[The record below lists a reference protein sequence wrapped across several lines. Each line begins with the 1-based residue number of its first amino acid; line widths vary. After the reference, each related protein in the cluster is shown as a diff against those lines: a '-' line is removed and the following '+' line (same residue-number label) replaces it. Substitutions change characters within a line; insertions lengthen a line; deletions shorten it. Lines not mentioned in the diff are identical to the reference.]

1 MENPTP
7 LSPVVATPS
16 PLPSL
21 LADVP
26 LSLQAL
32 IYQSVSAALAQA
44 GITAPTLQPVQEAIV
59 AKELAMTKDEAANH
73 PLPIL
78 TPSKRER
85 KVNLGPHLRVHYR
98 KGNPDGYVFVWP
110 GRRQKGGDRLYGRDP
125 EELRVKARNAMVE
138 AIDSGD
144 GEFPISK
151 GGRVLFNQL
160 MKKIDEKNA
169 SLEAAGLSEKKL
181 TEDVIWAAAMDGIKL
196 HFAVID
202 YNLKS
207 SPSNLADHGIKEGIR
222 EILTIGQSIINRK
235 RRIKKKADDSLSCDN
250 GQNDNSILNRLEA
263 EFKKDTPVMEM
274 LMAPDRI
281 TNFFNREIHSGKNEA
296 ITRQKEYDALDVY
309 FTQLCTVER
318 LFLIDRSIMGNR
330 PTFKKK
336 PVVVPRAAIVRKFLE
351 LVRTM
356 RPDLLL
362 FALLQFLCGLRPQE
376 AYKAIQEPRKYI
388 LSNRIW
394 VPAGE
399 GGIAKKQCIKD
410 RDIRLRPLFDVL
422 LAFVPGW
429 GDPLASFV
437 PEEDGKKLTWNAM
450 QTILGDLLKK
460 AGWVGKMPRECGR
473 KCFISACV
481 ACFGNDK
488 KKLMHLIIDE
498 AGHTTEDTIKRWY
511 DGGWDIQEGL
521 DYFSMFPACIQNPP
535 TKNLHQCFGQDLEP

>member
-1 MENPTP
+1 MEIPAP
-7 LSPVVATPS
+7 LNPVVSTLS
-16 PLPSL
+16 PLPSP

-26 LSLQAL
+26 PSLQAL

-44 GITAPTLQPVQEAIV
+44 GITAPTLQPVQEGIV
-59 AKELAMTKDEAANH
+59 AKELAMTKEEAADH

-85 KVNLGPHLRVHYR
+85 KTNLGPHLRVHYR
-98 KGNPDGYVFVWP
+98 KQRPDGYEFVWP

-125 EELRVKARNAMVE
+125 EELRVKARDAMVE

-151 GGRVLFNQL
+151 GGRVMFNLL

-169 SLEAAGLSEKKL
+169 SLEADGLSQKKL
-181 TEDVIWAAAMDGIKL
+181 TEDVIWAAAIDGIKL

-202 YNLKS
+202 YGLKS
-207 SPSNLADHGIKEGIR
+207 SPSKLADHGINEGLR
-222 EILTIGQSIINRK
+222 EILTIGKSIENRIE
-235 RRIKKKADDSLSCDN
+235 RIKKKAADSLSCDN
-250 GQNDNSILNRLEA
+250 GQNDRSILNRLEA
-263 EFKKDTPVMEM
+263 EFGKYTPVLEM

-281 TNFFNREIHSGKNEA
+281 TYFFNREVHSGKNEP
-296 ITRQKEYDALDVY
+296 ITRQKEYDALEIY
-309 FTQLCTVER
+309 FTQLSSVER
-318 LFLIDRSIMGNR
+318 LFLIDSTVMGKR
-330 PTFKKK
+330 PTFKNK
-336 PVVVPRAAIVRKFLE
+336 PVVVPRAPIVRKFLE
-351 LVRTM
+351 LVRTK

-388 LSNRIW
+388 LSNRVW

-429 GDPLASFV
+429 GDPLTSFV

-450 QTILGDLLKK
+450 QAILGDLLKK

-481 ACFGNDK
+481 ACFGNNK
-488 KKLMHLIIDE
+488 KKMMYLIIDE

-511 DGGWDIQEGL
+511 DAGWDIPDGFA
-521 DYFSMFPACIQNPP
+521 YFSMFPACIQNPP
-535 TKNLHQCFGQDLEP
+535 TRNLHQCFGQDLGQ